1 VGTPADRASRLVP
14 GPSRVKTAQVSAA
27 QTIPASDRISLAGVD
42 VARNRERVRQKRLLR
57 VAVMLAL
64 VAAFLWFRL
73 LTGDPVGRPT
83 LPHVDPLVVMPLVF
97 FLLLSVFLVISTV
110 GIGRSPHVVYR
121 PEQIEVGLDDVVGID
136 VVKDEVVRTLQLF
149 LDHESFARRMGGRA
163 RRGILFQGGPGT
175 GKTLTAKAMAAEAGV
190 PFLFASGTSFHSSYQ
205 GATQRKVRRYFK
217 ALRRIAR
224 KEGGAIGFI
233 DEFDGIGGAR
243 AGMGRFAAT
252 AASPGSTTSLAGA
265 AQCGG
270 LVGLP
275 GTLERSAAVT
285 TTEFS
290 GNGDL
295 QMAVNELLVQMQ
307 SFDEPSGAHR
317 LIGGLVDKVNLFL
330 PTDHQ
335 IRRPKVTVPNILLV
349 ASTNRADGLDPA
361 LLRPGRFDRALTFD
375 LPSKTGRRQL
385 VDHFL
390 KRKAHDAELATDE
403 HRDALAAITTGYS
416 PAMIEGL
423 LDEALVSAV
432 RRGADAMSWSDVEH
446 ARLVTEIGLG
456 QPVDY
461 TDHERELIATHEA
474 GHATVA
480 WLVAPQRRLEVLT
493 IIKRA
498 NSLGLLAHGDRD
510 DVFTRS
516 RKELRSMIQI
526 AFGGQVAEELFLGD
540 ISTGPSGDL
549 TYATR
554 VAAQMVGAAGMTET
568 LVSFAAINGS
578 PYSGEDMVGRVLG
591 DAQGRDLVEALL
603 TEQKVLVR
611 GLLGANRH
619 LVEAL
624 RDALVERHELVGHE
638 ITDVLEA
645 ARERHQAATTRA
657 CRVRLAAEPDV
668 IDLREP
674 VTERP
679 T

>member
-1 VGTPADRASRLVP
+1 VN
-14 GPSRVKTAQVSAA
+14 TARVSAA
-27 QTIPASDRISLAGVD
+27 RSSTAPAQDRISLAGVD
-42 VARNRERVRQKRLLR
+42 VARNRERFRQKRLLR
-57 VAVMLAL
+57 VFLVLAL
-64 VAAFLWFRL
+64 VAAYLWFRL
-73 LTGDPVGRPT
+73 LTGDPVGRPS
-83 LPHVDPLVVMPLVF
+83 LPQVDPLVVMPLVF
-97 FLLLSVFLVISTV
+97 FALLSVVLLISTV
-110 GIGRSPHVVYR
+110 GIGRSPHVTYR

-136 VVKDEVVRTLQLF
+136 VVKEEVVRTLQLF
-149 LDHESFARRMGGRA
+149 LDHQSFAERMGGRA

-217 ALRRIAR
+217 TLRRIAR

-233 DEFDGIGGAR
+233 DEFDGIGASR
-243 AGMGRFAAT
+243 SGMGRFAAT
-252 AASPGSTTSLAGA
+252 EQRAFS
-265 AQCGG
+265 CGG
-270 LVGLP
+270 LEGLAP
-275 GTLERSAAVT
+275 FGPSQAT
-285 TTEFS
+285 TTHQFQ
-290 GNGDL
+290 GTGDL

-307 SFDEPSGAHR
+307 SFDEPSGGHR
-317 LIGGLVDKVNLFL
+317 ALGWLVDKVNLFL
-330 PTDHQ
+330 PVGRQ
-335 IRRPKVTVPNILLV
+335 VARPKVTVPNILLV

-375 LPSKTGRRQL
+375 LPSKAGRRQL

-390 KRKAHDAELATDE
+390 KRKAHTPELADDE
-403 HRDALAAITTGYS
+403 RRDALAAITTGYS

-432 RRGADAMSWSDVEH
+432 RRGADAMDWSDVEH
-446 ARLVTEIGLG
+446 ARLVTEVGLG

-461 TDHERELIATHEA
+461 TDHERRLIATHEA

-498 NSLGLLAHGDRD
+498 SSLGLLAHGDRE

-516 RKELRSMIQI
+516 RGELRCLIQI
-526 AFGGQVAEELFLGD
+526 AFGGQVAEELFFRD
-540 ISTGPSGDL
+540 VSTGPGGDL
-549 TYATR
+549 LYATK
-554 VAAQMVGAAGMTET
+554 VAAQMVGASGMTES
-568 LVSFAAINGS
+568 LVSFAAVGSS
-578 PYSGEDMVGRVLG
+578 PYGEDMVGRVLG
-591 DAQGRDLVEALL
+591 DGQGRELVEDLL
-603 TEQKVLVR
+603 AQQKMLVR

-624 RDALVERHELVGHE
+624 RDALIERHELVGHE

-645 ARERHQAATTRA
+645 ARERHQAASSRSA
-657 CRVRLAAEPDV
+657 RVGLEPMQADPDESKV
-668 IDLREP
+668 IDLRE
-674 VTERP
+674 VRTERP

>member
-1 VGTPADRASRLVP
+1 
-14 GPSRVKTAQVSAA
+14 
-27 QTIPASDRISLAGVD
+27 
-42 VARNRERVRQKRLLR
+42 
-57 VAVMLAL
+57 
-64 VAAFLWFRL
+64 
-73 LTGDPVGRPT
+73 LTGHPVGRPT
-83 LPHVDPLVVMPLVF
+83 LPHVDPLVVMPIVF
-97 FLLLSVFLVISTV
+97 FAFLSVFLLVSTV
-110 GIGRSPHVVYR
+110 GIGRSPHVIYR

-136 VVKDEVVRTLQLF
+136 VVKEEVVRTLQLF
-149 LDHESFARRMGGRA
+149 LDHQSFAQRMGGRA

-243 AGMGRFAAT
+243 AGMGRLAST
-252 AASPGSTTSLAGA
+252 AFMGVAH
-265 AQCGG
+265 CGG
-270 LVGLP
+270 LDGLP
-275 GTLERSAAVT
+275 GGADRFAAAT
-285 TTEFS
+285 TTHSFNGS
-290 GNGDL
+290 GDL

-307 SFDEPSGAHR
+307 SFDEPSGGQRA
-317 LIGGLVDKVNLFL
+317 LGVLVDKVNLLL
-330 PTDHQ
+330 PTGRQ
-335 IRRPKVTVPNILLV
+335 VPRPKVTVPNVLLV

-375 LPSKTGRRQL
+375 LPSKAGRRQL

-390 KRKAHDAELATDE
+390 KRKAHTPELADAER
-403 HRDALAAITTGYS
+403 RDALAAITTGYS

-432 RRGADAMSWSDVEH
+432 RRGADAMDWSDIEH
-446 ARLVTEIGLG
+446 ARLVTEVGLG

-493 IIKRA
+493 IVKRA
-498 NSLGLLAHGDRD
+498 SSLGLLAHGDRE

-516 RKELRSMIQI
+516 RSELRCLVQI
-526 AFGGQVAEELFLGD
+526 AFGGQVAEELFFGD
-540 ISTGPSGDL
+540 VSTGPSGDL
-549 TYATR
+549 QYATR
-554 VAAQMVGAAGMTET
+554 VAAQMVGAAGMTDS
-568 LVSFAAINGS
+568 LVSFAAVQSS
-578 PYSGEDMVGRVLG
+578 PYGGEDMVGRVLG
-591 DAQGRDLVEALL
+591 DGPGRELVEHELAS
-603 TEQKVLVR
+603 QKQTVR

-624 RDALVERHELVGHE
+624 RDALIERHELVGHE

-645 ARERHQAATTRA
+645 ARERHQAASTRSP
-657 CRVRLAAEPDV
+657 RVGLAPELDSAGPDASGPAV
-668 IDLREP
+668 IDLREARS
-674 VTERP
+674 ERP

>member
-1 VGTPADRASRLVP
+1 MSELTWREPAPDGLHDALSLV
-14 GPSRVKTAQVSAA
+14 
-27 QTIPASDRISLAGVD
+27 GVD
-42 VARNRERVRQKRLLR
+42 VGVTREKVRQRRILRLGLFL
-57 VAVMLAL
+57 AV
-64 VAAFLWFRL
+64 VAAFLWGRL
-73 LTGDPVGRPT
+73 LSGDPVGWPH
-83 LPHVDPLVVMPLVF
+83 LPNVDPLYLMPGIF
-97 FLLLSVFLVISTV
+97 FLALIAMMAFTTV
-110 GIGRSPHVVYR
+110 GIGRSPHVTYR

-136 VVKDEVVRTLQLF
+136 VVKEEVVRTLQLF
-149 LDHESFARRMGGRA
+149 LDHKTFAERMGGRA

-217 ALRRIAR
+217 ALRKMAR

-243 AGMGRFAAT
+243 VGMGAT
-252 AASPGSTTSLAGA
+252 GFSGTQLGA
-265 AQCGG
+265 DVSCCGG
-270 LVGLP
+270 LEGLP
-275 GTLERSAAVT
+275 TAGARFAPVSSPLS
-285 TTEFS
+285 TEFN
-290 GNGDL
+290 GGGDL

-307 SFDEPSGAHR
+307 SFDEPSGSQRFFGWA
-317 LIGGLVDKVNLFL
+317 VDKVNLLL
-330 PTDHQ
+330 PIGRQ
-335 IRRPKVTVPNILLV
+335 IPRPRVTVPNILLV

-375 LPSKTGRRQL
+375 LPSKAGRRQL

-390 KRKAHDAELATDE
+390 KRKAHAPELDE
-403 HRDALAAITTGYS
+403 DERRDAFAAITNGYS

-423 LDEALVSAV
+423 LDEALISAV
-432 RRGADAMSWSDVEH
+432 RRGSEVMSWGDVEH
-446 ARLVTEIGLG
+446 ARLVTEVGLG

-461 TDHERELIATHEA
+461 TEHEQRLIATHEA

-498 NSLGLLAHGDRD
+498 GALGLLAHGDRE

-516 RKELRSMIQI
+516 RRELECLIQI
-526 AFGGQVAEELFLGD
+526 AFGGQVAEELFFGD
-540 ISTGPSGDL
+540 VSTGPGSDL
-549 TYATR
+549 LYATK

-568 LVSFAAINGS
+568 LISFAAVQGS
-578 PYSGEDMVGRVLG
+578 AFSGSDMVGRVLG
-591 DAQGRDLVEALL
+591 DTQGRELL
-603 TEQKVLVR
+603 EDMLARQKTAVR

-624 RDALVERHELVGHE
+624 RDALLSRHELVGHE

-645 ARERHQAATTRA
+645 AREAHQSSAAGRPAVALAGERA
-657 CRVRLAAEPDV
+657 RRLDV
-668 IDLREP
+668 IDLRDSAND
-674 VTERP
+674 RA
-679 T
+679 